1 MEPIKEYTIK
11 APGKFRLNISELKQ
25 YHELLY
31 FFAWRDIKIK
41 YKQTALGFLW
51 AVLQPLMIAAILA
64 FVLGSRTGGFVSNF
78 LPFYAG
84 MMVWNIFSSG
94 INNAGNSMVSNANI
108 IKKIYFPRLLLPLSS
123 LAGTLF
129 DFAMSI
135 PILAAVCLLSPTEI
149 NIAQV
154 LWTFPV
160 AVVTMLFAATGPALL
175 LSALNVKYRDFRYVI
190 PFLLQLL
197 LFVSPL
203 FLNAINIPPH
213 LKPLLNINP
222 AALGIK
228 WAQAGFGYELPSR
241 MELISG
247 YGIYALFLIIGIY
260 YFKKTEHYFADLA

>member
-11 APGKFRLNISELKQ
+11 APGKFQLNFSELKQ

-51 AVLQPLMIAAILA
+51 AVLQPLLIAGILA
-64 FVLGSRTGGFVSNF
+64 FVLGGRSGGFINNF

-84 MMVWNIFSSG
+84 MMVWNIFASG
-94 INNAGNSMVSNANI
+94 INNAGNSMVTNANI
-108 IKKIYFPRLLLPLSS
+108 IKKIYFPRLLLPLSA
-123 LAGTLF
+123 LVGTLF

-135 PILAAVCLLSPTEI
+135 PILTIVCVLSPIEI
-149 NIAQV
+149 NIPQV
-154 LWTFPV
+154 LWTFPI
-160 AVVTMLFAATGPALL
+160 AVITMLFAAAGPALL

-190 PFLLQLL
+190 PFILQLM
-197 LFVSPL
+197 LFASPL
-203 FLNAINIPPH
+203 FLNSINTPTH
-213 LKPLLNINP
+213 LKLLLNINP

-228 WAQAGFGYELPSR
+228 WAQTGFSGELPVT

-247 YGIYALFLIIGIY
+247 YALYAVFLITGIY

>member
-11 APGKFRLNISELKQ
+11 APGKFQLNLSELKQ

-31 FFAWRDIKIK
+31 FFTWRDIKIK

-51 AVLQPLMIAAILA
+51 AVLQPLLIAGILA
-64 FVLGSRTGGFVSNF
+64 FVLGNRNSGFINNF

-84 MMVWNIFSSG
+84 VMVWNIFASG

-129 DFAMSI
+129 DFTMSI
-135 PILAAVCLLSPTEI
+135 PILVAVCMLSPTEI

-154 LWTFPV
+154 LCTFPM
-160 AVVTMLFAATGPALL
+160 AVITMLYAATGPALL

-197 LFVSPL
+197 LFASPL
-203 FLNAINIPPH
+203 FIKTINIPTH
-213 LKPLLNINP
+213 LKPILNINP
-222 AALGIK
+222 AALGIQ
-228 WAQAGFGYELPSR
+228 WAQAGFGGELPSS

-247 YGIYALFLIIGIY
+247 YCTYALFLIIGIY
-260 YFKKTEHYFADLA
+260 YFKKTEHNFADLA